1 MSGREMRAMIQRVT
15 EASVTVDGQITGAI
29 QKGLMVLLGVKQ
41 GDTRDDLEWLAE
53 KCINLRIFENEEG
66 KFHYSLLDVAGSV
79 LVVSQFTLYGDCRK
93 GRRPSF
99 TDAALPEEASAM
111 YEAFIYY
118 LKEKQLT
125 VETGIFGAM
134 MQVHLI
140 NDGPVTIQLD
150 SEDRRR

>member
-1 MSGREMRAMIQRVT
+1 M
-15 EASVTVDGQITGAI
+15 
-29 QKGLMVLLGVKQ
+29 
-41 GDTRDDLEWLAE
+41 AE

-66 KFHYSLLDVAGSV
+66 KFHHSLLDVKGEV

-99 TDAALPEEASAM
+99 TDAALPEEANRM
-111 YEAFIYY
+111 YEAFVQY
-118 LKEKQLT
+118 LMDKNIK
-125 VETGIFGAM
+125 VETGVFGAM

-140 NDGPVTIQLD
+140 NNGPVTLQLD

>member
-1 MSGREMRAMIQRVT
+1 MRAIIQRVS
-15 EASVTVDGQITGAI
+15 EASVTVDDKITGAI
-29 QKGLMVLLGVKQ
+29 QNGLMILLGVKQ
-41 GDTRDDLEWLAE
+41 GDTQDTMEWLAE

-66 KFHYSLLDVAGSV
+66 KFHHSLLDVKGEV

-99 TDAALPEEASAM
+99 TDAALPEEANKM
-111 YEAFIYY
+111 YEAFVQY
-118 LKEKQLT
+118 LKDKNIK
-125 VETGIFGAM
+125 VETGVFGAM

-140 NDGPVTIQLD
+140 NNGPVTLQLD